1 MKHIKIWLVVLF
13 AIVFSFSL
21 VACGS
26 TSSGDNSNSGGDGTH
41 IEDGSGNQSGN
52 GGNQDGSSENPG
64 DSGEENPG
72 EEKPDET
79 PDESDG
85 KVLIVY
91 FSATGTTERVANTI
105 HSQVES
111 DIYEIVPQVPYT
123 SADLNY
129 SNSSCRA
136 NQEQNDPNARPAING
151 SVENIEDYDTIFLGY
166 PIWWGQAPKI
176 IYTFLE
182 SYDFGFEGVTIIP
195 FCTSGGSAMGTSA
208 RNLHGLAPQANWKT
222 GARITGTNVSS
233 LISQMD

>member
-1 MKHIKIWLVVLF
+1 MKYFKTLF
-13 AIVFSFSL
+13 LAVFTLILAVCFT
-21 VACGS
+21 ACG
-26 TSSGDNSNSGGDGTH
+26 TTNDGNDPTGGGSHITDG
-41 IEDGSGNQSGN
+41 GA
-52 GGNQDGSSENPG
+52 NQDGSDGTGGS
-64 DSGEENPG
+64 DEESSDQ
-72 EEKPDET
+72 EQPDET
-79 PDESDG
+79 PDESEG

-105 HSQVES
+105 HSQIES
-111 DIYEIVPQVPYT
+111 DIYEIVPMQPYT

-129 SNSSCRA
+129 NNSSCRA

-151 SVENIEDYDTIFLGY
+151 SVENIEDYDTLFLGY

-208 RNLHGLAPQANWKT
+208 TNLHRLAPQANWKT
-222 GARITGTNVSS
+222 GARITGNNVSS